1 MESLII
7 LISGTVVGLVAGLF
21 GVGGSFLLVPL
32 LTFATNVPA
41 EILIGSCACQVLG
54 PATAAILSYR
64 IRLKELQIPF
74 ILLGGIVSGTLM
86 GARGLQAVNDYGD
99 ADSVSS
105 VVQMSYLLL
114 IWSLGLFSLWE
125 ANRHRRMK
133 PISIGW
139 LTMPWIKPTLEVFGR
154 QRRHAISIVALSLF
168 GVIVGLLSGFLGL
181 SGGVILVPGLHYLF
195 GIPTKRS
202 ARLSMILVGMIAVQA
217 IFIHAGYHRIDLKIV
232 GMLLVGGTVGAQV
245 GVILSDR
252 TTGGTLR
259 KQFAWLL
266 LASALGLTGFFLFYK
281 N

>member
-7 LISGTVVGLVAGLF
+7 LIAGTAVGLVAGLF

-32 LTFATNVPA
+32 LTFATSVPA

-54 PATAAILSYR
+54 PATAAIRSYR
-64 IRLKELQIPF
+64 IRFKELRIPL

-86 GARGLQAVNDYGD
+86 GARGLQAVNQWGNS
-99 ADSVSS
+99 AAVSA
-105 VVQMSYLLL
+105 VVQQCYLLL

-139 LTMPWIKPTLEVFGR
+139 LTLPWLGPTLEVFGR
-154 QRRHAISIVALSLF
+154 QRRHSISIISLSLF
-168 GVIVGLLSGFLGL
+168 GVIVGLMSGFLGL

-202 ARLSMILVGMIAVQA
+202 ARMSMLLVGMIAVQA
-217 IFIHAGYHRIDLKIV
+217 IFIHASYRRIDLEIV
-232 GMLLVGGTVGAQV
+232 GLLLVGGTVGAQV
-245 GVILSDR
+245 GVMLSDR

-266 LASALGLTGFFLFYK
+266 LVSALGLTGFFLFYK